1 MFNTVTKFEN
11 EIALFFNAPYAVAI
25 DSCTHGIE
33 LCLRLNNITKISVP
47 VRTYLSIPMLAN
59 KLKIKLNWRDEQWDN
74 FYNLNYDDKKI
85 IDVVGTHYNPETEFE
100 MEMYSEAIIYA
111 KCALLN

>member
-1 MFNTVTKFEN
+1 MKQINLNIVTEFESK
-11 EIALFFNAPYAVAI
+11 IAQFFNAPYAVAV

-59 KLKIKLNWRDEQWDN
+59 KLKIQLDWRDEQWEN
-74 FYNLNYDDKKI
+74 FYSLNFEDKKI
-85 IDVVGTHYNPETEFE
+85 IDAAVLWEKI
-100 MEMYSEAIIYA
+100 AISQILI
-111 KCALLN
+111 CA